1 MRPDLPLPPLPTLW
15 LNFSIGWAECVVPEW
30 IVGVYLSGL
39 WGCRRVGG
47 WSVVEWGH

>member
-30 IVGVYLSGL
+30 SVGV
-39 WGCRRVGG
+39 
-47 WSVVEWGH
+47 